1 MATCRTRRCCVAVT
15 VARSGCHP
23 PRRCS
28 KVFSFRKFGTAALEY
43 SNLFS
48 VSFTHKDNRYLEAE
62 LFVLVYQILFSLATA
77 TVVVAIVPPDLA
89 DGVSWVF
96 NGVGFCKLLLVHVD
110 PSFVVTF
117 GAVSLLLSVLVQ
129 YCCTEL
135 RCWCRCRLQ
144 KLVTDDKGRCA
155 SRGGFSRD
163 IK

>member
-1 MATCRTRRCCVAVT
+1 MLRSVT

-28 KVFSFRKFGTAALEY
+28 KVFSFRKFGTADLEY

-77 TVVVAIVPPDLA
+77 TVVVAILPPDLA

-117 GAVSLLLSVLVQ
+117 VVTLCSCHYWSNIVVLNFAVGVDVACKSLSPMMR
-129 YCCTEL
+129 E
-135 RCWCRCRLQ
+135 
-144 KLVTDDKGRCA
+144 G
-155 SRGGFSRD
+155 RGGFSLD